1 MSKELVINDLQKLY
15 KAFELY
21 IKSIDKISKYK
32 DLKDYDL
39 EVLDA
44 FFIRFER
51 IVELILSKLSKSIEI
66 YETWTSDF
74 TLRDRLNLFEKL
86 WLISSTEKW
95 LDMRSLRNKIV
106 HDYIENL
113 ASDLIFIIQNH
124 YDDEIKNTLKI
135 LREYESKL

>member
-21 IKSIDKISKYK
+21 IKSIEKISKYK